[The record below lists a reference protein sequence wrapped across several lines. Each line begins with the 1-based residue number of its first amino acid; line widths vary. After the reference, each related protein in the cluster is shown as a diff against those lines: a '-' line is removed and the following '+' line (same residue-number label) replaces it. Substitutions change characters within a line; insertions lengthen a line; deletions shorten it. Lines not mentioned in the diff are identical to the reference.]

1 MVRNSKSLIL
11 FIVWLTAAVFI
22 YIAVKQDQVCNQHVV
37 LEDGTEY
44 DCRKVNS
51 FTNGTSCILICGGE
65 HVIVAR
71 HRIKIVTQLKSE

>member
-1 MVRNSKSLIL
+1 MSKSLIF
-11 FIVWLTAAVFI
+11 FIVGITLLTSAVFI

-65 HVIVAR
+65 HVIVAT

>member
-22 YIAVKQDQVCNQHVV
+22 YIAVKQDQVCDEHVV

-44 DCRKVNS
+44 DCQQVNS

-65 HVIVAR
+65 HVIVAT
-71 HRIKIVTQLKSE
+71 HRLKSITPLKSE